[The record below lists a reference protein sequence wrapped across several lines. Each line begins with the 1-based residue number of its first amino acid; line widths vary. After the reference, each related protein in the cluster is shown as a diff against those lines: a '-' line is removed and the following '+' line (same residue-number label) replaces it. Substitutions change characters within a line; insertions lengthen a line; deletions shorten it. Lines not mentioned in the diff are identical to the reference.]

1 MRVNFVYLLEA
12 LHMEGVE
19 GDASS
24 TRETASRVLDYLY
37 TDTGYRAFVAIVR
50 ALVEQQS
57 KQPKQKPQSRAESES
72 SSSSSGSSSGMGD
85 VPAGVDEDQ
94 FATLMRR
101 MTDYRDWQIVDL
113 FTLFDREGD
122 SIIRTSDLFI
132 FVALLVS
139 TEARRSSFVFYLHR
153 QDIFELFSRSALPRG
168 IDDDDALSDSD
179 GGSSNDGGDDNS
191 DNDDDNDD
199 DYDSSDDDDDDDDD
213 GSGGRAG
220 TAQRGRPHRSVSVG
234 SDDARTGTRTRTR
247 TRAQRPVAL
256 DTSVR
261 LRDEGGVRASPV
273 SPETPAHTPPSPLP
287 PPSPTLLACPTIG
300 FAQFCGVGIM
310 LGMDERLLV
319 SVLKSFGLRE
329 DSDFPYQ
336 DFLVYAYWIL
346 AHMDAKD
353 DAPDAAAAPR
363 P

>member
-1 MRVNFVYLLEA
+1 MRVNFAYLLEA

-19 GDASS
+19 SDTPSP
-24 TRETASRVLDYLY
+24 RVTASRVLDYLY

-57 KQPKQKPQSRAESES
+57 KQQKRPKSRAES
-72 SSSSSGSSSGMGD
+72 SSSSSSSSSSVGGD

-113 FTLFDREGD
+113 FTLFDRDGD
-122 SIIRTSDLFI
+122 SMIRTSDLFI

-179 GGSSNDGGDDNS
+179 GSSSNDGDADS
-191 DNDDDNDD
+191 SENDD
-199 DYDSSDDDDDDDDD
+199 SDRE
-213 GSGGRAG
+213 GAAAAG
-220 TAQRGRPHRSVSVG
+220 TAQHGRPRRSVSEG
-234 SDDARTGTRTRTR
+234 GEG
-247 TRAQRPVAL
+247 RAQAQAQARAPRPVAL

-261 LRDEGGVRASPV
+261 LRDDDGVRASPV
-273 SPETPAHTPPSPLP
+273 SPETPAHTPPLSPA
-287 PPSPTLLACPTIG
+287 LLACPTIN

-310 LGMDERLLV
+310 LGMEPRLLV

-329 DSDFPYQ
+329 DSDFSYQ

-346 AHMDAKD
+346 THMDAKD
-353 DAPDAAAAPR
+353 DAPDPAAAPR